1 MSQCFL
7 GNHQIKLWC
16 LKVVESTEFG
26 YSGDKQP
33 ELHWYPKDMGKVYL
47 WYTDPVWLSVRLPPL
62 CHQHNHLPAKSSCPL
77 ASGTINELSW
87 VLSEKSR
94 LLSKARVVC
103 WPCPCCPRKLPLCL
117 ASLAGL
123 GTAASAND
131 CCKKKITKLES
142 TVLFFFSS
150 SPSIHVRNRP
160 IRYSEHFN

>member
-1 MSQCFL
+1 MSQCCL
-7 GNHQIKLWC
+7 RNHQIKLWC

-47 WYTDPVWLSVRLPPL
+47 WYTDPVWLSLRLPPL

-94 LLSKARVVC
+94 LLSKAKGDLLALSLLPEKAAPL
-103 WPCPCCPRKLPLCL
+103 PCVPGWAWNCCLCKWL
-117 ASLAGL
+117 LQEKNYKVGEHS
-123 GTAASAND
+123 
-131 CCKKKITKLES
+131 II
-142 TVLFFFSS
+142 FFFLL
-150 SPSIHVRNRP
+150 SI
-160 IRYSEHFN
+160 YTCTK